1 LIHDSA
7 AMFTGIVEEIG
18 SVTSVETRDGATRLV
33 VSCDAVLEGTR
44 IGDSIAV
51 SGVCLTVIELGKGTF
66 ACEAVP
72 ETLRR
77 TSLGRLRPRDAVNL
91 ERAVSEG
98 RFFGGHYV
106 QGHVDD
112 IGEVMEI
119 VPDGEAMN
127 YRFRCMAEVAR
138 YIVPKGFVAVDG
150 ASLTVVDAGDD
161 WFTVTLVPHTQKSV
175 VMGREGIGYV
185 VNLEVDVLGKYV
197 ERIVGSRLAALEA
210 RLAALEV

>member
-1 LIHDSA
+1 
-7 AMFTGIVEEIG
+7 MFTGIVEEIG
-18 SVTSVETRDGATRLV
+18 SVAAVETREGATRLV

-51 SGVCLTVIELGKGTF
+51 SGVCLTVIERGEQTF

-77 TSLGRLRPRDAVNL
+77 TNLSRLRPGDPVNL

-112 IGEVMEI
+112 IGEVTEV
-119 VPDGEAMN
+119 VPEGEAKN
-127 YRFRCMAEVAR
+127 YRLRCMPEVAR
-138 YIVPKGFVAVDG
+138 YIVPKGYVCVDG
-150 ASLTVVDAGDD
+150 ASLTVVETGDD
-161 WFTVTLVPHTQKSV
+161 WFTITLIPHTQKSV
-175 VMGREGIGYV
+175 VMGSEGPGYV
-185 VNLEVDVLGKYV
+185 VNLEVDVLAKYV
-197 ERIVGSRLAALEA
+197 ERLLPTSASASGTSP
-210 RLAALEV
+210 